1 MRSQTVVACGRPARG
16 FGSSAGYARCRTSC
30 CEAVLLTYMSIQ
42 DEIQNRLQENRLFRL
57 ERALPSDPVG
67 RDMLKLV
74 VGPWNSP
81 DMQGRCGRLRADLES
96 FIGGD
101 TLTICLR
108 PFEAGVAYMR
118 LLKPPS
124 DGIFDIRSRDPN
136 PALRVFGGFARRDV
150 FVALT
155 WAPRSKPLSWSS
167 KQPLEGRN
175 SREWRDAVL
184 ECKTAWKNLFGS
196 YQPVTGDEIENYATS
211 AVPV

>member
-1 MRSQTVVACGRPARG
+1 MSHL
-16 FGSSAGYARCRTSC
+16 C
-30 CEAVLLTYMSIQ
+30 CVTVLLTYMSIQ
-42 DEIQNRLQENRLFRL
+42 AEIHNRLQEKRLFHL
-57 ERALPSDPVG
+57 ERALPSDPVE
-67 RDMLKLV
+67 RAMFVSPEILELV
-74 VGPWNSP
+74 VGPWDSP

-108 PFEAGVAYMR
+108 PFEAGAAYMG
-118 LLKPPS
+118 LLEPPS

-136 PALRVFGGFARRDV
+136 PALRVLGGFAMQDV
-150 FVALT
+150 FVALA
-155 WAPRSKPLSWSS
+155 WAPRSKPLSWSNR
-167 KQPLEGRN
+167 QPLGDRN
-175 SREWRDAVL
+175 SREWRDVVL